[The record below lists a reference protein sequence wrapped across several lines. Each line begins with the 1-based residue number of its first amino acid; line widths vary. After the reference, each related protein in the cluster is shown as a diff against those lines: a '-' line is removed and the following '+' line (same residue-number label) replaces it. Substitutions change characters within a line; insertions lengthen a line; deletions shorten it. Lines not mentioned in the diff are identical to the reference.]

1 MKKILSLLF
10 ATILLGCCFLPLTAN
25 ATSND
30 VPNELLGN
38 ATYCKTEY
46 SPIIDG
52 DIDEIWDYAD
62 ELSGTN
68 YNYDSSIA
76 SASGYAKVLWNE
88 TNLFLLAVVNIENTE
103 EISTDNFIDGV
114 IFRVSETSS
123 SELTFRTLSG
133 DWEYGITS
141 NGTAFN
147 VLAKDL
153 PMKTTYKTK
162 WNEKAN
168 QYIVELHVPLQT
180 YRLNLEENDSIAFN
194 FFIREDVDQNG
205 EFDDADSCSSWQ
217 AGIEGPASLS
227 PLQLIKKEI
236 HIDIDKNNSDDNS
249 NTLTYLLIGGS
260 VVIAGTIF
268 ILFFRRRK
276 KAVN

>member
-1 MKKILSLLF
+1 MRKLTALLF
-10 ATILLGCCFLPLTAN
+10 ATILLGSVFLPATVNAN
-25 ATSND
+25 PND
-30 VPNELLGN
+30 EASEILGQS
-38 ATYCKTEY
+38 TYCKTEY

-62 ELSGTN
+62 ELSGIN

-76 SASGYAKVLWNE
+76 SSSGYAKVLWNE
-88 TNLFLLAVVNIENTE
+88 TNLFLLAVVSIEDTE

-162 WNEKAN
+162 WNEKAK

-194 FFIREDVDQNG
+194 FFIREDVDKNG
-205 EFDDADSCSSWQ
+205 EFDETDSCSSWQ

-227 PLQLIKKEI
+227 PLQLIKTEI
-236 HIDIDKNNSDDNS
+236 HIDIDNKNSNDNS

-260 VVIAGTIF
+260 IIIAGTIVIIF
-268 ILFFRRRK
+268 LKRR